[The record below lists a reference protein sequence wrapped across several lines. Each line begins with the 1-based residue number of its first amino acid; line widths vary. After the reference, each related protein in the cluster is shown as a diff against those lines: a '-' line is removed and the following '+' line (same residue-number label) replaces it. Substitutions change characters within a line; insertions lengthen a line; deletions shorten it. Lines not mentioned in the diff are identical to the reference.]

1 MYICDKCGK
10 LCEDDDLPTYEEDFG
25 YDTGVGWRSAKQTFV
40 DNCSCGG
47 EFVEAKECAIC
58 GEWFTDDEIING
70 YCKECLEEEMTY
82 ENAIKCGSEN
92 EESVAING
100 FLASCFDSS
109 EIEEIL
115 LKTLNETKELMP
127 SRIDEYVKAYC
138 KDDLYYFAGWLEE
151 QEC

>member
-1 MYICDKCGK
+1 MLKCNYCGSII
-10 LCEDDDLPTYEEDFG
+10 EDDELRIHREYMGECHGTPA
-25 YDTGVGWRSAKQTFV
+25 YDTFQ

-47 EFVEAKECAIC
+47 DYEEARQCNGC
-58 GEWFTDDEIING
+58 GEWFLDDELTNG
-70 YCKECLEEEMTY
+70 YCQDCLEEEMTY

-127 SRIDEYVKAYC
+127 SSVDEYVKTYC
-138 KDDLYYFAGWLEE
+138 KDDLYYFAEWLEE
-151 QEC
+151 QDVI